1 MTALCIIA
9 VIIIFLVLL
18 LLSRISITV
27 SYKKQ
32 PSLPSEYSVIAG
44 LGPLRL
50 RLYPKKKKKIKL
62 SDFSAKKY
70 RRLLEAKRTRKSE
83 PPKKKEPAEEAF
95 PSSFSEAFDVIGR
108 LLKALGTRITYELLR
123 VRINVS
129 AGDAAKTALVYSAF
143 SSSLAVFLDIISSH
157 ADVRLRDSK
166 DIRLTCDFDGA
177 ETHGDI
183 CIRFSIRVIKLLLS
197 GKEFIGS
204 LFHALVLNDLEE
216 PKK

>member
-9 VIIIFLVLL
+9 VIILLLVLL

-70 RRLLEAKRTRKSE
+70 RRLLEAEHTREKE
-83 PPKKKEPAEEAF
+83 PPKKKPAEEAF

-197 GKEFIGS
+197 SKEFIGS
-204 LFHALVLNDLEE
+204 LFRAFVLNDLEE